1 MSHPRL
7 VTTLPQ
13 LDGRIHFPLADM
25 PTPMVYATFRIIRD
39 CNDSF
44 ANLFERTRDDIV
56 GRSFARLYPGV
67 SDFARIGETW
77 GVHMS
82 GSKTYYDERIMK
94 TATGRRFWCAV
105 SGRSRTPE
113 DPFAEAIYS
122 FQPTTRV
129 VDVDHPEL
137 SERLQ
142 QIMTLVVRGLTNHQI
157 AHEVGVSKRTVEAHR
172 ARLMRK
178 VGVRNSSEL
187 VAWFSNLTAGV

>member
-1 MSHPRL
+1 MSRSRL

-13 LDGRIHFPLADM
+13 VDGHIHFPLADM

-44 ANLFERTRDDIV
+44 ADLFERTRDDIV

-77 GVHMS
+77 SVHMS
-82 GSKTYYDERIMK
+82 GSNTYYDERVMK

-105 SGRSRTPE
+105 SGKSRTPD

-122 FQPTTRV
+122 FQPMTRV
-129 VDVDHPEL
+129 VEVDHPAL
-137 SERLQ
+137 SERMQ
-142 QIMTLVVRGLTNHQI
+142 QIMTLVVRGRTNQEI
-157 AHEVGVSKRTVEAHR
+157 ADEVGLSKRTVEAHR

-178 VGVRNSSEL
+178 VGVRNTSEL
-187 VAWFSNLTAGV
+187 VAWFSAIR